1 MIIKKGRVIRPFR
14 LDGFHLVFLKRFQV
28 RCLFTSVELLVSHPW
43 GKQMEHSFLQYTI
56 LEIWTFEI
64 FTGKS
69 ISPNSLIPNAFRICF
84 CLFIKSLIRLNLMQS
99 SFDGVFKIF
108 HYYVISIIYFRLLLQ
123 PKFCK
128 VMFSILVTLDP
139 PQRRTYDQTYYIS

>member
-1 MIIKKGRVIRPFR
+1 

-28 RCLFTSVELLVSHPW
+28 RCLLTRVELLVSQPC
-43 GKQMEHSFLQYTI
+43 GKHKEHSFLQYTI

-108 HYYVISIIYFRLLLQ
+108 HIAVEATNIEKCLVILSSDREQPDARELKLYMWLQ
-123 PKFCK
+123 KPKF
-128 VMFSILVTLDP
+128 VETNVL
-139 PQRRTYDQTYYIS
+139 